1 MMPPS
6 PPRVYLVT
14 DPSGGSDLLSRT
26 ASALAGL
33 PPGVAAVQLRARDA
47 TGREL
52 LEAARGLRLVVSRA
66 GQRLLVNDRVDVALA
81 AGADGVH
88 LPSAGIPPGDA
99 RALVGEGR
107 LVAVSCHSAADVARA
122 REGGADFA
130 TFGPVFD
137 TPSKRRY
144 GAPVGLERLREAA
157 TLGLPLVGLGGV
169 DRSNAPAVVA
179 AGARGVAAIR
189 AWLEAKDPAAVVREL
204 LEAVEAG
211 KR

>member
-1 MMPPS
+1 MPPS

-26 ASALAGL
+26 EAALAGL

-88 LPSAGIPPGDA
+88 LPSAGVPPGDA
-99 RALVGEGR
+99 RVLVGKGR
-107 LVAVSCHSAADVARA
+107 LVAVSCHSAADVLRA
-122 REGGADFA
+122 RDGGADFV

-144 GAPVGLERLREAA
+144 GAPVGLDRLREACA
-157 TLGLPLVGLGGV
+157 LGVPIVGLGGV
-169 DRSNAPAVVA
+169 DASNAASVSA
-179 AGARGVAAIR
+179 AGAFGVAAIR
-189 AWLEAKDPAAVVREL
+189 AWLDAVDPGAAVRVL
-204 LEAVEAG
+204 LEATKTKE
-211 KR
+211 R